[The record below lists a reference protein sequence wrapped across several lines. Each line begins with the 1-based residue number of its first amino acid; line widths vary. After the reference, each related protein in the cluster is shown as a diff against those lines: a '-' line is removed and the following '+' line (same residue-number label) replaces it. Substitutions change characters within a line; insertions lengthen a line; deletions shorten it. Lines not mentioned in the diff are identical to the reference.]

1 MRKILLALSLLLAV
15 SSSALSVDEMLAR
28 FNKVKQKSKHRHG
41 VSVEVY
47 VNVQSELAPS
57 RSGNYEADF
66 GRSLTLD
73 VRRDGTV
80 TGSGDDDGQ
89 KFELRNGRVDGSH
102 LTATKVFADG
112 STEPLE
118 GIFINRRTI
127 AGKTP
132 QNITSDETSFGL
144 GVTGVDFTY
153 DGNTFDRLFYEA
165 SGSPRP

>member
-1 MRKILLALSLLLAV
+1 MRKLLLALALLLAI
-15 SSSALSVDEMLAR
+15 SSSALTVDEMLSR
-28 FNKVKQKSKHRHG
+28 FDKVKQKSKHKHG
-41 VSVEVY
+41 VTVELY
-47 VNVQSELAPS
+47 VNVHSELAPS

-73 VRRDGTV
+73 VRSDGTV
-80 TGSGDDDGQ
+80 TGSGDDDGR

-102 LTATKVFADG
+102 LTATKLFAGG

-118 GIFINRRTI
+118 GIFINRRTL

-132 QNITSDETSFGL
+132 QSITSDTTSFGL
-144 GVTGVDFTY
+144 GVTSVDFTV

-165 SGSPRP
+165 TGSPRP